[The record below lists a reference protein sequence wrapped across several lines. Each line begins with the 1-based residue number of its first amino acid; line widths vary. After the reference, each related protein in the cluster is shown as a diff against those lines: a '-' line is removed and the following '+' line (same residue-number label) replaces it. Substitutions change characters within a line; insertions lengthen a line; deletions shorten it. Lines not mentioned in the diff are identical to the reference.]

1 MKPITIKE
9 ILAAVGGKLLCGDE
23 NTVFTDVCTDT
34 RKITQGSLFVPL
46 VGEHFDAHDFISD
59 ALKQG
64 CAASFSSREN
74 ISAEKPIIYVPNTR
88 RALGMLASYYRQK
101 FAIPVVAITGS
112 VGKTTVKELTAAV
125 LSARLNVLKTAGN
138 FNNEIGL
145 PLTLF
150 RLEDCHEIAI
160 TEMGMS
166 GFGEIDLLASMAQPD
181 LGIMTNIG
189 LSHIEKLGS
198 QENIYKAKAEL
209 FRHIKPGGTVI
220 INGDDPI
227 LSAHKSEI
235 KHKVV
240 TVGFHPEFDLY
251 ATDIKPGADSLSFT
265 AVCGKEKASVTLS
278 FPGEHN
284 VTNALLACAAGMQF
298 GISLQDAAKALGTY
312 VPADRRMQFMDAGG
326 ITVINDCYN
335 AAPASMAAALRVLC
349 NQKGRKIA
357 VLGDIKELGE
367 HTQSAHEEIGILAEK
382 LSVDALFTL
391 GDNAKFIA
399 NGAKQAGMKEEQIFV
414 FDSIDD
420 LNQSLGEWA
429 KSGDTVLVKASR
441 AMRLERVTEFLMTK
455 NNL

>member
-23 NTVFTDVCTDT
+23 NAVFTDVCTDT

-46 VGEHFDAHDFISD
+46 VGERFDAHDFISD

-74 ISAEKPIIYVPNTR
+74 ISADKPVIYVPNTR
-88 RALGMLASYYRQK
+88 RALGMLAAYYRQK

-112 VGKTTVKELTAAV
+112 VGKTTVKELTATV

-150 RLEDCHEIAI
+150 RLEDYHEIAI

-166 GFGEIDLLASMAQPD
+166 GFGEIDLLASMAKPD

-189 LSHIEKLGS
+189 LSHIEMLGS

-209 FRHIKPGGTVI
+209 FSHLNPEGTVI
-220 INGDDPI
+220 LNGDDPI
-227 LSAHKSEI
+227 LKAHKHEI
-235 KHKVV
+235 SQK
-240 TVGFHPEFDLY
+240 TLTAGLSPDCDIT
-251 ATDIKPGADSLSFT
+251 ATDICSLRDTVSFT
-265 AVCGKEKASVTLS
+265 VNYGTESVPVTLS

-284 VTNALLACAAGMQF
+284 VVNALLACGVGLSL
-298 GISLQDAAKALGTY
+298 GISLKEAATGLGAY
-312 VPADRRMQFMDAGG
+312 IPSDRRMQIIPCGDVT
-326 ITVINDCYN
+326 IINDCYN
-335 AAPASMAAALRVLC
+335 AAPASMEAGIKVLTGYE
-349 NQKGRKIA
+349 GRKIA

-367 HTQSAHEEIGILAEK
+367 FSDRAHRQVGEFVAKAGI
-382 LSVDALFTL
+382 DALFTL
-391 GDNAKFIA
+391 GENAKLIA
-399 NGAKQAGMKEEQIFV
+399 EGAKAAGMDSGQIFT
-414 FDSIDD
+414 FDDIRL
-420 LNQSLGEWA
+420 LNETLKSRL
-429 KSGDTVLVKASR
+429 KSGDTLLIKASR
-441 AMRLERVTEFLMTK
+441 AMALERVTDFLLK
-455 NNL
+455 QYNV